1 MIARRLLPALLALLA
16 LPAFAAARGD
26 AASARAATLE
36 RFDAALRA
44 DIPALDRLLADDLDY
59 CTPRG
64 NCLTKPQYLELV
76 KGGQIKYLSSD
87 PTVDRVKLYADT
99 STVTGRATVTLVRDG
114 QQETIHISW
123 AGVQVWRDARWQL
136 TTWTATLLADSA
148 KTP

>member
-16 LPAFAAARGD
+16 LPALAAARGD

-36 RFDAALRA
+36 HFDAALRA

-114 QQETIHISW
+114 KLETIHISW

-136 TTWTATLLADSA
+136 TTWTATLLAESA